1 MILASKTAGTRRLYV
16 ETYIA
21 RQPIFDLHKRVYGYE
36 LLFRSGLDN
45 IFKQED
51 PDQAS
56 SQVIIDSFFLHNISA
71 LTGRKRAFI
80 NVTRDLLLK
89 EYLLLIP
96 RQLVVVEILENIDPD
111 SEVIAACK
119 KLKKAGYLLAMDDF
133 VYGEKYK
140 PFMDLADFIKIDF
153 LSTAEKERKSL
164 PQNFSPL
171 GIGFLAEK
179 VETPATFQEALEL
192 GYTYFQGNF
201 FSKPTIIPG
210 KDLPGYKLHYFRIIQ
225 EINRP
230 EISFERLEELIKKEI
245 SLSYKLFRY
254 INSAFFGLKNKVHSI
269 KHAMALLGEKEVKK
283 WLSFITLASIG
294 EDKPEELA
302 VQAIIRA
309 RFCESLAPHVGLPS
323 RADGLFLMGM
333 FSLLDAFLDR
343 PLSDLLMEI
352 PLDTDIKKAL
362 LGEENRFGELYQCVL
377 AYERGEWSKLSEHGK
392 KFKITEALLSQLYLG
407 AVEWGSIPFQ

>member
-1 MILASKTAGTRRLYV
+1 V

-179 VETPATFQEALEL
+179 VETPATFQEALES

-377 AYERGEWSKLSEHGK
+377 AYERGEWGKLSEHGK

>member
-1 MILASKTAGTRRLYV
+1 M

-179 VETPATFQEALEL
+179 VETPATFQEALES

-377 AYERGEWSKLSEHGK
+377 AYERGEWGKLSEHGK

-407 AVEWGSIPFQ
+407 AVEWASIPFQ

>member
-1 MILASKTAGTRRLYV
+1 V

-164 PQNFSPL
+164 PQNFSHL

-179 VETPATFQEALEL
+179 VETPATFQEALES

-407 AVEWGSIPFQ
+407 AVEWASIPFQ

>member
-1 MILASKTAGTRRLYV
+1 V

-21 RQPIFDLHKRVYGYE
+21 RQPIFDLHKGVYGYE

-140 PFMDLADFIKIDF
+140 PFIDLADFIKIDF

-179 VETPATFQEALEL
+179 VETPATFQEALES

-283 WLSFITLASIG
+283 WLSFITLATIG

-309 RFCESLAPHVGLPS
+309 RFCESLAPHVGLPG

-377 AYERGEWSKLSEHGK
+377 AYERGEWGKLSEHGK

>member
-1 MILASKTAGTRRLYV
+1 M

-140 PFMDLADFIKIDF
+140 PFIDLADFIKIDF

-179 VETPATFQEALEL
+179 VETPATFQEALES

-210 KDLPGYKLHYFRIIQ
+210 KTFPDI
-225 EINRP
+225 
-230 EISFERLEELIKKEI
+230 
-245 SLSYKLFRY
+245 
-254 INSAFFGLKNKVHSI
+254 
-269 KHAMALLGEKEVKK
+269 
-283 WLSFITLASIG
+283 SFITFAS
-294 EDKPEELA
+294 
-302 VQAIIRA
+302 
-309 RFCESLAPHVGLPS
+309 S
-323 RADGLFLMGM
+323 RKLTVRRSVSRD
-333 FSLLDAFLDR
+333 
-343 PLSDLLMEI
+343 
-352 PLDTDIKKAL
+352 
-362 LGEENRFGELYQCVL
+362 
-377 AYERGEWSKLSEHGK
+377 SKN
-392 KFKITEALLSQLYLG
+392 
-407 AVEWGSIPFQ
+407 

>member
-1 MILASKTAGTRRLYV
+1 M

-179 VETPATFQEALEL
+179 VETPATFQEALES

-269 KHAMALLGEKEVKK
+269 QHAMALLGEKEVKK

-407 AVEWGSIPFQ
+407 AVEWASIPFQ

>member
-1 MILASKTAGTRRLYV
+1 V

-179 VETPATFQEALEL
+179 VETPATFQEALES

-269 KHAMALLGEKEVKK
+269 QHAMALLGEKEVKK
-283 WLSFITLASIG
+283 WLSFITLATIG

-377 AYERGEWSKLSEHGK
+377 AYERGEWGKLSEHGK

>member
-1 MILASKTAGTRRLYV
+1 M

-140 PFMDLADFIKIDF
+140 PFIDLADFIKIDF

-164 PQNFSPL
+164 PQNLSPL

-179 VETPATFQEALEL
+179 VETPATFQEALES

-309 RFCESLAPHVGLPS
+309 RFCESLAPHVGLPG

-377 AYERGEWSKLSEHGK
+377 AYERGEWGKLSEHGK

>member
-1 MILASKTAGTRRLYV
+1 M

-140 PFMDLADFIKIDF
+140 PFIDLADFIKIDF

-179 VETPATFQEALEL
+179 VETPATFQEALES

-283 WLSFITLASIG
+283 WLSFIILATIG

-309 RFCESLAPHVGLPS
+309 RFCESLAPHVGLPG

-377 AYERGEWSKLSEHGK
+377 AYERGEWGKLSEHGK

>member
-179 VETPATFQEALEL
+179 VETPATFQEALES

>member
-1 MILASKTAGTRRLYV
+1 M

-377 AYERGEWSKLSEHGK
+377 AYERGEWGKLSEHGK
-392 KFKITEALLSQLYLG
+392 KFRITEALLSQLYLG

>member
-1 MILASKTAGTRRLYV
+1 V

-179 VETPATFQEALEL
+179 VETPATFQEALES

-269 KHAMALLGEKEVKK
+269 QHAMALLGEKEVKK
-283 WLSFITLASIG
+283 WLSFITLATIG

-377 AYERGEWSKLSEHGK
+377 DYERGEWSKLSEHGK

-407 AVEWGSIPFQ
+407 AVEWASIPFQ